1 MLNKFIKSDLLGG
14 FIWLILGMGV
24 CLGSIKLKIGTLHS
38 PGPGFISFLSGILL
52 GLLGLGLMYSSFLK
66 GLKKGENGKAIE
78 ISTEVNWRKLSWT
91 FLALGGYILLF
102 QPIGFVLSTFL
113 FFFSVLYSFAKPQK
127 WLMPL
132 VISGCAA
139 ILGYFVFYICL
150 GVELPRGIL
159 KY

>member
-1 MLNKFIKSDLLGG
+1 LRVTKSDILGG
-14 FIWLILGMGV
+14 FFWLILGTGF

-52 GLLGLGLMYSSFLK
+52 GLLGLALMLSSFLK
-66 GLKKGENGKAIE
+66 GLKKGKNERAIE
-78 ISTEVNWRKLSWT
+78 IWKNVNWRKLSWI

-102 QPIGFVLSTFL
+102 KPIGFVLSTFL
-113 FFFSVLYSFAKPQK
+113 FFFSVLYSFAKPRK
-127 WLMPL
+127 WLLVL

-139 ILGYFVFYICL
+139 ILGYFVFYTCL

-159 KY
+159 K